1 MNNATASFLSIEE
14 VDSLVKRDTR
24 MVTLQQNYLMLIE
37 HKKCDVELFL
47 LAKELISNITNCQ
60 DYIDNT
66 LSNDRD
72 LKRKEKDII
81 YMRALSLMSSSIDA
95 LKNRLPEL
103 RKLSVCNAQEHKSIL
118 DQISK
123 M

>member
-1 MNNATASFLSIEE
+1 MNCTASFRSIEE
-14 VDSLVKRDTR
+14 VNSLLQRDAR
-24 MVTLQQNYLMLIE
+24 MVSLQQGYLMFIS

-47 LAKELISNITNCQ
+47 LAKELLSNITNCQ
-60 DYIDNT
+60 DYIENILIT
-66 LSNDRD
+66 DRV

-118 DQISK
+118 EQIYK

>member
-1 MNNATASFLSIEE
+1 MNCTASFLSIEE
-14 VDSLVKRDTR
+14 VDSLVHRDSR
-24 MVTLQQNYLMLIE
+24 MVTLQQNYLMLID

-81 YMRALSLMSSSIDA
+81 YMRALSLMSSAIDA
-95 LKNRLPEL
+95 LKKRLTEL
-103 RKLSVCNAQEHKSIL
+103 RKLSIDDTQEHKRVL
-118 DQISK
+118 DKISK
-123 M
+123 L

>member
-14 VDSLVKRDTR
+14 VDSLVHRDSR
-24 MVTLQQNYLMLIE
+24 MVTLQQNYLMLID

-47 LAKELISNITNCQ
+47 LAKELISNITNVQ

-81 YMRALSLMSSSIDA
+81 YMRALSLMSSVIGE
-95 LKNRLPEL
+95 LKKRLAEL
-103 RKLSVCNAQEHKSIL
+103 RKLSIGDTQEHKRVL
-118 DQISK
+118 DKISK
-123 M
+123 L

>member
-1 MNNATASFLSIEE
+1 MNATASFLSIEE

-24 MVTLQQNYLMLIE
+24 MVTLQQNYLMFIA
-37 HKKCDVELFL
+37 HKKCDVKLFV
-47 LAKELISNITNCQ
+47 LAKELISNLTNVQ

-81 YMRALSLMSSSIDA
+81 YMRALSLMSSVIGE
-95 LKNRLPEL
+95 LKKRLAEL
-103 RKLSVCNAQEHKSIL
+103 RKLSIGDTQEHKRVL
-118 DQISK
+118 DKISK
-123 M
+123 L

>member
-1 MNNATASFLSIEE
+1 MNCTASFLSIEE
-14 VDSLVKRDTR
+14 VDSLVHRDSR
-24 MVTLQQNYLMLIE
+24 MVILQQNYLIFIG
-37 HKKCDVELFL
+37 HKKCDDELFL

-81 YMRALSLMSSSIDA
+81 YMRALSLMSSAIDA
-95 LKNRLPEL
+95 LKKRLTEL
-103 RKLSVCNAQEHKSIL
+103 RKLSIDDTQEHKRVL
-118 DQISK
+118 DKISK
-123 M
+123 L